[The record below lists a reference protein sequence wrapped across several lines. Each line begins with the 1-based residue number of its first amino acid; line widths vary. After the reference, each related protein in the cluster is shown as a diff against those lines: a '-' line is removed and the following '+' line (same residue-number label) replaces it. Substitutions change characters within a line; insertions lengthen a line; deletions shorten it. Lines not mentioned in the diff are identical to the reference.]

1 MKAKKMFFVLVFVI
15 SLWNCFPDGTSPRD
29 KCKEGDPGGTE
40 GKRPDRDFYCSMSL
54 LLASSP
60 NPRRDPR
67 DEALIFSL
75 CVDAQVKLN
84 DCDSRNTLPIGIGDV
99 K

>member
-1 MKAKKMFFVLVFVI
+1 MISKKRILLLLLFCFF
-15 SLWNCFPDGTSPRD
+15 WNCFPDGTSPRD

-54 LLASSP
+54 ILANSP

-75 CVDAQVKLN
+75 CVDAQIKLN
-84 DCDSRNTLPIGIGDV
+84 DCDSRTTLPIGIGDV